1 MIAADVEQ
9 PRDGQA
15 MPELPEVETVVRGL
29 REPLI
34 GRRIESMW
42 HDWAPTVH
50 SPGADEFAARVEGQ
64 AVSAIDRRGKYIL
77 IKLEHDTLV
86 VHLKMSGRLY
96 VADAG
101 STNEADRW
109 VHVRFDLDSG
119 RQLRFSDVRKFGRVY
134 LTNDLSGLLNHLGPE
149 PLGDEFTL
157 EGFRAGL
164 EGRKRA
170 IKAHLL
176 DQEVVAGVGN
186 IYADEALFH
195 AGIHPAAATGTLGDD
210 ETARLR
216 QTIRAALRAGI
227 KHEGASINWYRKP
240 DGQKG
245 ESQNHFYVYGRTG
258 LPCRQCGAAIN
269 KIRVAQRGTHFC
281 PLCQPDARRD

>member
-1 MIAADVEQ
+1 
-9 PRDGQA
+9 

-29 REPLI
+29 RAPLI
-34 GRRIESMW
+34 GRRIEGMW

-50 SPGADEFAARVEGQ
+50 SPGADEFAARIAGQ
-64 AVSAIDRRGKYIL
+64 AVSAVDRRGKYIL
-77 IKLEHDTLV
+77 IKLEHETLV

-96 VADAG
+96 VADAE
-101 STNEADRW
+101 SANEADRW
-109 VHVRFDLDSG
+109 VHVRFDLDNG

-134 LTNDLSGLLNHLGPE
+134 LTNDLSSLLGHLGPE
-149 PLGDEFTL
+149 PLSDDFTL
-157 EGFRAGL
+157 AGFRAGL
-164 EGRKRA
+164 EGRARA

-186 IYADEALFH
+186 IYADEALFQ
-195 AGIHPAAATGTLGDD
+195 AGIHPALAAGALRDA

-216 QTIRAALRAGI
+216 QTIRAALQAGI

-281 PLCQPDARRD
+281 PLCQPEAR